1 MRKNGINRELRPID
15 GGVCAP
21 EGYQANGV
29 ACGLR
34 EDGSLD
40 FMMILSERRCAV
52 GFVGATGKNV
62 GAPVLVTKKNMRMG
76 YARAIIANGGVANAL
91 IKEGERLAFK
101 TCDLFFLHGLER
113 TEIVLAS
120 TGEIGKPFSVAALEK
135 GVKPLLDGL
144 TADGEGSLRAV
155 KAIRSA
161 DSEGKQLSF
170 AFALGDYP
178 CKIGVIFKGGR
189 QTAPNMATFLAFLTT
204 DVNISTPMLQRAL
217 EAEVRETLNM
227 LNLDGT
233 PSPNDC
239 VAIFANG
246 RAGNYKIDCEDSEYK
261 KFAYAL
267 RATLIEV
274 CRATAREGGKRLF
287 RCQVHGA
294 ISKEVARSVAK
305 ALVGAEPIKE
315 GLRKGRIDVKSALF
329 LALEQG
335 NHLKVERIRLGVRS
349 AMGEVIVYENGET
362 LPLLPTILNKYV
374 EGEEVE
380 LFLALSEGN
389 FQATAYGNL

>member
-21 EGYQANGV
+21 EGYKANAV

-91 IKEGERLAFK
+91 IGEGEKLAFK
-101 TCDLFFLHGLER
+101 TCDLFFSRGLER

-120 TGEIGKPFSVAALEK
+120 TGKIGKPFPVDALEK
-135 GVKPLLDGL
+135 VVKPLLDGL
-144 TADGEGSLRAV
+144 TADNEGSLRAA

-170 AFALGDYP
+170 AFDLGDYP

-204 DVNISTPMLQRAL
+204 DVYISTPMLQRAL
-217 EAEVRETLNM
+217 ETEVRETLNM

-246 RAGNYKIDCEDSEYK
+246 RAGNYKIDGEDSEYK

-274 CRATAREGGKRLF
+274 CKATAREGGKRLF
-287 RCQVHGA
+287 RCQVQGA
-294 ISKEVARSVAK
+294 ISKEVARSIAK
-305 ALVGAEPIKE
+305 ALVGAESIKV
-315 GLRKGRIDVKSALF
+315 GLRRGKFDVKSALF
-329 LALEQG
+329 LALEKG
-335 NHLKVERIRLGVRS
+335 NQVQVGKMQLGVRS
-349 AMGEVIVYENGET
+349 TAGEVVLYENGEE
-362 LPLLPTILNKYV
+362 LPFSSAILDKHLA
-374 EGEEVE
+374 GEVE
-380 LFLALSEGN
+380 LFLALGEGN